1 MAIIFN
7 NKKRKAKVEKD
18 HSYAGFWLDRGAANV
33 TLDGRSQ
40 ASSVVKAIKLR
51 NYQKAIGNFVK
62 ILSQKDVPVYF
73 KGTESYT
80 DFNHVTIAGNVNDKN
95 FDVTAGLA
103 LHEASHLKH
112 TQKEV
117 LTTFMND
124 YGGSHGDK
132 MDIKNM
138 LNWIEDRRIDTI
150 VFKNCPGYKGYYHK
164 MYDHYFRNKD
174 IAKMLKSPKYCTPT
188 MENFFAHIINM
199 MNPAFDSRRIVGL
212 TEITKLIDVNN
223 ISRLQDTAAALA
235 LAEEVI
241 DKINEIIKE
250 EEMDQI
256 QQQQQSGAGEDDED
270 QEDQDTQS
278 GPSPDSSDEEEEEE
292 KDGEPQESE
301 EGQGDNPANG
311 EDGDEENQGPEM
323 RDLTPAEEV
332 KVQKALEEAKQQVN
346 QQTNKKQIAKS
357 VSKKII
363 QLQDSEVDFVP
374 VGEGGQKTDCLIYRL
389 DKEVHK
395 LAAVTKA
402 NEYLAELR
410 AKDELRSYY
419 SKESVTQEQ
428 KDAQRVLTSYDGP
441 AGLNRLSYNNRGGV
455 MQNQEQVNEG
465 LQLGAMLGRKLLT
478 RRESRSLETTRLR
491 SGRIDNKRL
500 AHAGYG
506 IENIFSQIHIEKYKK
521 ANIHLTIDASGS
533 MGGERWR
540 NSIKMAAAIGKAV
553 SMIDGLELQV
563 SMRETDNNDTPV
575 VSIIY
580 DSRTNRLGHLTSL
593 LNIYDCNSMTPEG
606 LCLEAMLKKNL
617 LTPSS
622 EECDSYL
629 INICDGSPG
638 CGNYG
643 GRNALYHTKKQV
655 KRINNELGI
664 NHVGFFFGDPERY
677 GFGQFKEMYGAKQSK
692 ALPDASNATAIAT
705 HMNKELMNK

>member
-7 NKKRKAKVEKD
+7 NKKKKAKVQRD
-18 HSYAGFWLDRGAANV
+18 HSYAGFWLDRGAADV
-33 TLDGRSQ
+33 SYGGRSQ

-80 DFNHVTIAGNVNDKN
+80 DFNHVVIAGNINEKN

-112 TQKEV
+112 TQKNV
-117 LTTFMND
+117 LTDFVNN
-124 YGGSHGDK
+124 YEGEYRRE
-132 MDIKNM
+132 IKDM

-150 VFKNCPGYKGYYHK
+150 VFKNCPGYKAYYHK

-174 IAKMLKSPKYCTPT
+174 IAKMLKSPKYSTPT

-199 MNPAFDSRRIVGL
+199 MNPSFDSRRIKGL
-212 TEITKLIDVNN
+212 AEVTKLIDVNN
-223 ISRLQDTAAALA
+223 ISRLQDTTAALA

-241 DKINEIIKE
+241 AKINEIIE
-250 EEMDQI
+250 EEATPEIESESPDN
-256 QQQQQSGAGEDDED
+256 GGEED
-270 QEDQDTQS
+270 QEDQEVQDSQS
-278 GPSPDSSDEEEEEE
+278 PQSSDEDQEEEEGDE
-292 KDGEPQESE
+292 VENGSGEE
-301 EGQGDNPANG
+301 
-311 EDGDEENQGPEM
+311 GDEEGEGPEM
-323 RDLTPAEEV
+323 RDLTPSEEN
-332 KVQKALEEAKQQVN
+332 KVRQALEESKNQVAGS
-346 QQTNKKQIAKS
+346 TEKKRLANTI
-357 VSKKII
+357 SKKIVM
-363 QLQDSEVDFVP
+363 LQDTELDYTA
-374 VGEGGQKTDCLIYRL
+374 VGEGRGTTDCLIYRL
-389 DKEVHK
+389 DKEVSK
-395 LAAVTKA
+395 MASITKA
-402 NEYLAELR
+402 NDCLTEY
-410 AKDELRSYY
+410 RS
-419 SKESVTQEQ
+419 SDRTTSARTQEEI
-428 KDAQRVLTSYDGP
+428 DAQAQLRRYEGP
-441 AGLNRLSYNNRGGV
+441 AGLSRLGYGQGGRV
-455 MQNQEQVNEG
+455 NETQVNEG

-478 RRESRSLETTRLR
+478 RRESRSLETSRLR

-533 MGGERWR
+533 MGGERWK

-563 SMRETDNNDTPV
+563 SMRETTHSDNPV
-575 VSIIY
+575 VSIVY
-580 DSRTNRLGHLTSL
+580 DSRANRLNHLTNL

-606 LCLEAMLKKNL
+606 LCLEAMLKKNIL
-617 LTPSS
+617 IPSS
-622 EECDSYL
+622 EDCDSYL
-629 INICDGSPG
+629 INICDGAPG
-638 CGNYG
+638 CGYYG
-643 GRNALYHTKKQV
+643 GHSARLHTRKQV
-655 KRINNELGI
+655 KRLNNELGI
-664 NHVGFFFGDPERY
+664 KHIGFFFGDPTRY
-677 GFGQFKEMYGAKQSK
+677 GFAQFKEMYGSKESK

>member
-7 NKKRKAKVEKD
+7 NKKRKAKAQKD
-18 HSYAGFWLDRGAANV
+18 HNYAGFWLDRGAASV
-33 TLDGRSQ
+33 SLDGRSS

-51 NYQKAIGNFVK
+51 NYQRAIGNFVK

-80 DFNHVTIAGNVNDKN
+80 DFNHVTIAGNINEKN

-117 LTTFMND
+117 LVNFMEN
-124 YGGSHGDK
+124 YKGD
-132 MDIKNM
+132 DQREIKDM

-164 MYDHYFRNKD
+164 MYDHYFRNND

-223 ISRLQDTAAALA
+223 ISRLKDTEDALKLA
-235 LAEEVI
+235 KKVIAKIREIMAEEEV
-241 DKINEIIKE
+241 K
-250 EEMDQI
+250 QI
-256 QQQQQSGAGEDDED
+256 QQQQQSGAGENDED
-270 QEDQDTQS
+270 QEDQETQS
-278 GPSPDSSDEEEEEE
+278 GPGPDSSDEEEEEE
-292 KDGEPQESE
+292 TEGEGSE
-301 EGQGDNPANG
+301 
-311 EDGDEENQGPEM
+311 GDEEAPGAEGGEDDEEGNEGPEM
-323 RDLTPAEEV
+323 RDLTPSEEA
-332 KVQKALEEAKQQVN
+332 KVEKALEEAKQQVN
-346 QQTNKKQIAKS
+346 QTVKKKQIVKS
-357 VSKKII
+357 VAKKIV
-363 QLQDSEVDFVP
+363 QLQDSEIDFAA
-374 VGEGGQKTDCLIYRL
+374 VGDGRQKKDCLIYRL

-402 NEYLAELR
+402 NDYLAELR
-410 AKDELRSYY
+410 DKDEFKSYY
-419 SKESVTQEQ
+419 SDGKKTQEQ
-428 KDAQRVLTSYDGP
+428 ADAEKVCKNYDGP
-441 AGLNRLSYNNRGGV
+441 AGLNSLGYGSRLGQRRF
-455 MQNQEQVNEG
+455 EKFVNEG

-478 RRESRSLETTRLR
+478 RRESRSLETNRLR

-533 MGGERWR
+533 MGGDRWT

-563 SMRETDNNDTPV
+563 SMRETDDNDTPV
-575 VSIIY
+575 ISIIY
-580 DSRTNRLGHLTSL
+580 DSRTNRLAHLTNL
-593 LNIYDCNSMTPEG
+593 LNVYDCNSMTPEG

-617 LTPSS
+617 LMPSN
-622 EECDSYL
+622 EDCDSYL

-643 GRNALYHTKKQV
+643 GRNALMHTKRQV

-664 NHVGFFFGDPERY
+664 QHVGFFFGDPDRY
-677 GFGQFKEMYGAKQSK
+677 GFAQFKEMYGVKQSK
-692 ALPDASNATAIAT
+692 ALADASNATAIAT

>member
-7 NKKRKAKVEKD
+7 NKKKKAKVERD

-33 TLDGRSQ
+33 ELDGRSQ

-80 DFNHVTIAGNVNDKN
+80 DFDHVTIAGNVNDKN

-117 LTTFMND
+117 LTTFVNGSV
-124 YGGSHGDK
+124 YGHQEK
-132 MDIKNM
+132 MEIKEM

-199 MNPAFDSRRIVGL
+199 MNPAYDSRRIIGL
-212 TEITKLIDVNN
+212 TEITKLINVNN
-223 ISRLQDTAAALA
+223 ISRLKDTEAALE
-235 LAEEVI
+235 LAKEVVVR
-241 DKINEIIKE
+241 INEIIGE
-250 EEMDQI
+250 EELNQT
-256 QQQQQSGAGEDDED
+256 QQQQQSGAGENDED

-278 GPSPDSSDEEEEEE
+278 GPGPDSSDEEEEEE
-292 KDGEPQESE
+292 ETEDEGSE
-301 EGQGDNPANG
+301 
-311 EDGDEENQGPEM
+311 GDEEAPGAEGSENDEEGNEGPEM
-323 RDLTPAEEV
+323 QDLTPQEEA
-332 KVQKALEEAKQQVN
+332 KVQKALEEAKHQVN
-346 QQTNKKQIAKS
+346 QQTKKKQIANS
-357 VSKKII
+357 VAKKIV
-363 QLQDSEVDFVP
+363 QLQDSEVDFAP
-374 VGEGGQKTDCLIYRL
+374 VGDGRQKTDCLIYRL

-395 LAAVTKA
+395 LAAVTSA

-410 AKDELRSYY
+410 AKDEFESSY
-419 SKESVTQEQ
+419 SNRKTKEQS
-428 KDAQRVLTSYDGP
+428 DAQQVLSSYDGP
-441 AGLNRLSYNNRGGV
+441 AGLTRLSYGSRQGAKLN
-455 MQNQEQVNEG
+455 ETQVNEG

-533 MGGERWR
+533 MGGDRWK

-563 SMRETDNNDTPV
+563 SMRETDHNDTPV

-580 DSRTNRLGHLTSL
+580 DSRANRLGHLTNL
-593 LNIYDCNSMTPEG
+593 LNVYECNSMTPEG

-617 LTPSS
+617 LIPSN

-629 INICDGSPG
+629 INICDGAPG

-643 GRNALYHTKKQV
+643 GHNARYHTKKQV

-664 NHVGFFFGDPERY
+664 KHVGFFFGDPDRS
-677 GFGQFKEMYGAKQSK
+677 GFFQFKEMYGVKQSK
-692 ALPDASNATAIAT
+692 ALPNASNAAAIAT
-705 HMNKELMNK
+705 HLNKELMNK

>member
-7 NKKRKAKVEKD
+7 NKKKKSKASQD
-18 HSYAGFWLDRGAANV
+18 HNYGGFWLNRGDADV
-33 TLDGRSQ
+33 SMDGRSS
-40 ASSVVKAIKLR
+40 ASSVVKAIKLN

-62 ILSQKDVPVYF
+62 ILSQRDVPVIF
-73 KGTESYT
+73 KGSESYT
-80 DFNHVTIAGNVNDKN
+80 DFDSVVIAGNINEKN
-95 FDVTAGLA
+95 FDVIAGLA

-117 LTTFMND
+117 LNTFMKEYD
-124 YGGSHGDK
+124 RLDK
-132 MDIKNM
+132 REIKDM

-188 MENFFAHIINM
+188 MENFFAHIISM
-199 MNPAFDSRRIVGL
+199 MSPAFDSRRLVGL

-223 ISRLQDTAAALA
+223 ISRLEDTAAALA
-235 LAEEVI
+235 LAEEVVA
-241 DKINEIIKE
+241 KINEIIKE
-250 EEMDQI
+250 AQTQEEDEQP
-256 QQQQQSGAGEDDED
+256 GAGENEEQED
-270 QEDQDTQS
+270 QEDQEDQS
-278 GPSPDSSDEEEEEE
+278 GPDSSDEEEQDTEGDGSGGTEGDEGAGEE
-292 KDGEPQESE
+292 DGEGNE
-301 EGQGDNPANG
+301 
-311 EDGDEENQGPEM
+311 GPEM
-323 RDLTPAEEV
+323 QDLTPQEEQ
-332 KVQKALEEAKQQVN
+332 KVREALEEAKEQVAGKVAKKDISKSVGKKIVKL
-346 QQTNKKQIAKS
+346 QDTEIDYAAVGPYEKKQ
-357 VSKKII
+357 
-363 QLQDSEVDFVP
+363 
-374 VGEGGQKTDCLIYRL
+374 DCLIYRL
-389 DKEVHK
+389 DKEVGK
-395 LAAVTKA
+395 IATITKA
-402 NEYLAELR
+402 NQTLNDLRQQDKLTTYGSVKETMPEQRDAERLLR
-410 AKDELRSYY
+410 
-419 SKESVTQEQ
+419 Q
-428 KDAQRVLTSYDGP
+428 YDGP
-441 AGLNRLSYNNRGGV
+441 AGLNGLSYAKGRFKN
-455 MQNQEQVNEG
+455 MTQVNEG

-533 MGGERWR
+533 MGGSRWM

-563 SMRETDNNDTPV
+563 SMRETDIGIDSPV
-575 VSIIY
+575 ISIIY

-617 LTPSS
+617 LTPST

-629 INICDGSPG
+629 INICDGAPG

-643 GRNALYHTKKQV
+643 GRNALNHTRKQV

-664 NHVGFFFGDPERY
+664 KHVGFFFGDDKGR
-677 GFGQFKEMYGAKQSK
+677 GFSQFKEMYGGKESK

>member
-1 MAIIFN
+1 MAIIFKD
-7 NKKRKAKVEKD
+7 KKRKAKIEKD

-33 TLDGRSQ
+33 NMDGRSS

-62 ILSQKDVPVYF
+62 ILSQRDVPVLF

-80 DFNHVTIAGNVNDKN
+80 DFNHVTIASNITDKN

-117 LTTFMND
+117 LTNFAAN
-124 YGGSHGDK
+124 YAGDD
-132 MDIKNM
+132 MREIKDM

-150 VFKNCPGYKGYYHK
+150 VFKNCPGYKAYYHK
-164 MYDHYFRNKD
+164 MYDHYFRNND

-188 MENFFAHIINM
+188 MENFFAHIISM

-223 ISRLQDTAAALA
+223 ISRLKDTAAALE
-235 LAEEVI
+235 LAKEVI
-241 DKINEIIKE
+241 AKINEIIAE
-250 EEMDQI
+250 EEMNQT
-256 QQQQQSGAGEDDED
+256 QEQQQSGAGENDED
-270 QEDQDTQS
+270 QEEDTQS
-278 GPSPDSSDEEEEEE
+278 GPGPDSSDEEEEEE
-292 KDGEPQESE
+292 DGESQESE
-301 EGQGDNPANG
+301 EGEGDNPANG

-323 RDLTPAEEV
+323 SDLTPQEEA
-332 KVQKALEEAKQQVN
+332 KVQKALEEAKQQVK
-346 QQTNKKQIAKS
+346 QVVKKKQMPKS
-357 VSKKII
+357 VQKKIV
-363 QLQDSEVDFVP
+363 QLQDSEIDFAA
-374 VGEGGQKTDCLIYRL
+374 VGDGSKKQDCLIYRL
-389 DKEVHK
+389 DKEVNK
-395 LAAVTKA
+395 LAAVSTA
-402 NEYLAELR
+402 NQFLADLR
-410 AKDELRSYY
+410 VKDEFKSSY
-419 SKESVTQEQ
+419 SSDATKEQ
-428 KDAQRVLTSYDGP
+428 KAAQKIVSAYEGP
-441 AGLNRLSYNNRGGV
+441 AGLNRLSWGNRQGSKP
-455 MQNQEQVNEG
+455 NETQVNEG

-563 SMRETDNNDTPV
+563 SMRETDDNDTPV
-575 VSIIY
+575 ISIIY
-580 DSRTNRLGHLTSL
+580 DSRTNRLGHLTNL

-617 LTPSS
+617 LTPSN

-643 GRNALYHTKKQV
+643 GRNALNHTRRQV

-664 NHVGFFFGDPERY
+664 KHVGFFFGNDEGY
-677 GFGQFKEMYGAKQSK
+677 GFAQFKEMYGAKQSK

-705 HMNKELMNK
+705 HMNRELMNK

>member
-80 DFNHVTIAGNVNDKN
+80 DFNHVTIAGNINDKN

-117 LTTFMND
+117 LTDFISN
-124 YGGSHGDK
+124 YEGSHGDK
-132 MDIKNM
+132 MEIKDM

-199 MNPAFDSRRIVGL
+199 MNPAYDSRRIVGL

-223 ISRLQDTAAALA
+223 ISRLKDTEAALE
-235 LAEEVI
+235 LAKKVVAR
-241 DKINEIIKE
+241 INEIIEEAQSQE
-250 EEMDQI
+250 EEE
-256 QQQQQSGAGEDDED
+256 QSGAGENNEE
-270 QEDQDTQS
+270 QEEQDTQS
-278 GPSPDSSDEEEEEE
+278 GPGPDSSDEEEEEE
-292 KDGEPQESE
+292 EEETESE
-301 EGQGDNPANG
+301 GSE
-311 EDGDEENQGPEM
+311 GDEEAPGAEGGTDDEEGNEGPEM
-323 RDLTPAEEV
+323 QDLTPQEEA

-374 VGEGGQKTDCLIYRL
+374 VGDGNQKTDCLIYRL
-389 DKEVHK
+389 DKETAK
-395 LAAVTKA
+395 LATVTIA
-402 NEYLAELR
+402 NEFLAELR
-410 AKDELRSYY
+410 VKDEFKSSY
-419 SKESVTQEQ
+419 SDKITKEQS
-428 KDAQRVLTSYDGP
+428 DAQKVISAYEGP
-441 AGLNRLSYNNRGGV
+441 AGLNRLSYGSRQGTKLN
-455 MQNQEQVNEG
+455 ETQVNEG

-533 MGGERWR
+533 MGGERWK

-563 SMRETDNNDTPV
+563 SMRETDQNDTPV

-580 DSRTNRLGHLTSL
+580 DSRTNRLGHLTNL

-606 LCLEAMLKKNL
+606 LCLEAMIKKNL
-617 LTPSS
+617 LIPSN

-629 INICDGSPG
+629 INICDGAPG

-643 GRNALYHTKKQV
+643 GYNARYHTKKQV

-664 NHVGFFFGDPERY
+664 KHVGFFFGDPDRN
-677 GFGQFKEMYGAKQSK
+677 GFFQFKEMYGVKQSK
-692 ALPDASNATAIAT
+692 ALPDASNAAAIAT
-705 HMNKELMNK
+705 HLNKELMNK

>member
-7 NKKRKAKVEKD
+7 NKKKKGKIEKD

-33 TLDGRSQ
+33 NMDGRSS

-62 ILSQKDVPVYF
+62 ILSQRDVPVLF
-73 KGTESYT
+73 RGTESYT
-80 DFNHVTIAGNVNDKN
+80 DFDHVTIAGNITDKN

-117 LTTFMND
+117 LTTFMKEYD
-124 YGGSHGDK
+124 RLDK
-132 MDIKNM
+132 REIKDM

-150 VFKNCPGYKGYYHK
+150 VFKNCPGYKAYYHQ
-164 MYDHYFRNKD
+164 MYDHYFRNSD

-188 MENFFAHIINM
+188 MENFFAHIISM

-235 LAEEVI
+235 LAEEVVA
-241 DKINEIIKE
+241 KINEIIKE
-250 EEMDQI
+250 AQTQEEDEQP
-256 QQQQQSGAGEDDED
+256 GAGESEEQEEQEEQED
-270 QEDQDTQS
+270 QEDQS
-278 GPSPDSSDEEEEEE
+278 GPDSSDEEEQDTEGDGSGGTEGDEGAGEE
-292 KDGEPQESE
+292 DGEGNE
-301 EGQGDNPANG
+301 
-311 EDGDEENQGPEM
+311 GPEM
-323 RDLTPAEEV
+323 RDLTPQEEQ
-332 KVQKALEEAKQQVN
+332 KVREALEEAKEQVK
-346 QQTNKKQIAKS
+346 QTVKKKQIARNI
-357 VSKKII
+357 SKKII
-363 QLQDSEVDFVP
+363 QLQDSEIDFAA
-374 VGEGGQKTDCLIYRL
+374 VGNGSKKQDCLIYRL

-410 AKDELRSYY
+410 AEDKFVGYY
-419 SKESVTQEQ
+419 SNGKKSQEQ
-428 KDAQRVLTSYDGP
+428 VDAEKTCKGYDGP
-441 AGLNRLSYNNRGGV
+441 AGLARLSYNGRLGNKP
-455 MQNQEQVNEG
+455 MEKFVNEG

-478 RRESRSLETTRLR
+478 RRESRSLETNRLR

-533 MGGERWR
+533 MGGERWN

-563 SMRETDNNDTPV
+563 SMRETDHNDTPV
-575 VSIIY
+575 VTIIY
-580 DSRTNRLGHLTSL
+580 DSRANRLGHLTSL

-606 LCLEAMLKKNL
+606 LCLEALLKKNL
-617 LTPSS
+617 LIPSN

-643 GRNALYHTKKQV
+643 GRSALSHTKQQV

-677 GFGQFKEMYGAKQSK
+677 GFAQFKEMYGAKQSK

>member
-7 NKKRKAKVEKD
+7 NKKKRTKAQKD
-18 HSYAGFWLDRGAANV
+18 HTYAGFWLDRGAANV

-62 ILSQKDVPVYF
+62 ILSQKDVPVLF

-80 DFNHVTIAGNVNDKN
+80 DFNHVTIAGNINEKN

-117 LTTFMND
+117 LTHFIEN
-124 YGGSHGDK
+124 YKGDDK
-132 MDIKNM
+132 QEIKDM

-188 MENFFAHIINM
+188 VENFFAHIINM

-212 TEITKLIDVNN
+212 TEIVKLIDVNN
-223 ISRLQDTAAALA
+223 ISRLKNTEDALK
-235 LAEEVI
+235 LAHRVI
-241 DKINEIIKE
+241 EKINQIIE
-250 EEMDQI
+250 EEKMNQT
-256 QQQQQSGAGEDDED
+256 QQQQQSGAGENED
-270 QEDQDTQS
+270 QETQS
-278 GPSPDSSDEEEEEE
+278 GPGPDSSDEEGDEDTEDE
-292 KDGEPQESE
+292 GSE
-301 EGQGDNPANG
+301 
-311 EDGDEENQGPEM
+311 GDEEAPGAGSGEGDEEGNEGPEM
-323 RDLTPAEEV
+323 QDLTPSEEY
-332 KVQKALEEAKQQVN
+332 KVQKALEEAKQQVR
-346 QQTNKKQIAKS
+346 QTVQKKQIQRS
-357 VSKKII
+357 VAKKIV
-363 QLQDSEVDFVP
+363 QLQDSEIDFAA
-374 VGEGGQKTDCLIYRL
+374 VGDGRQKQDCLIYRL

-402 NEYLAELR
+402 NDYLTDLR
-410 AKDELRSYY
+410 AKDEFVGYY
-419 SKESVTQEQ
+419 SDGKKTQEQ
-428 KDAQRVLTSYDGP
+428 ADAEKACKSYDGP
-441 AGLNRLSYNNRGGV
+441 AGLNRLSWGSRLGSREN
-455 MQNQEQVNEG
+455 EAQVNEG

-478 RRESRSLETTRLR
+478 RRESRSLETNRLR

-533 MGGERWR
+533 MGGERWK

-575 VSIIY
+575 ISIIY

-617 LTPSS
+617 LTPSN
-622 EECDSYL
+622 EDCDSYL

-643 GRNALYHTKKQV
+643 GRNALAHTKRQV

-664 NHVGFFFGDPERY
+664 NHVGFFFGSDEGY
-677 GFGQFKEMYGAKQSK
+677 GFSQFKEMYGVKQSK

>member
-1 MAIIFN
+1 MAIIFKD
-7 NKKRKAKVEKD
+7 KKRKAKVEKD

-33 TLDGRSQ
+33 TLEGRSQ

-62 ILSQKDVPVYF
+62 ILSQRDVPVYF

-80 DFNHVTIAGNVNDKN
+80 DFDHVTIAGNITDKN
-95 FDVTAGLA
+95 FDVTAALA

-117 LTTFMND
+117 LTTFVND
-124 YGGSHGDK
+124 YEGYDVR
-132 MDIKNM
+132 DIKNM

-199 MNPAFDSRRIVGL
+199 MNPAYDSRRVVGL

-223 ISRLQDTAAALA
+223 ISRLKDTEAALE
-235 LAEEVI
+235 LAKKVVAR
-241 DKINEIIKE
+241 INEIIE
-250 EEMDQI
+250 EEEI
-256 QQQQQSGAGEDDED
+256 NHLPQQSGAGENDED
-270 QEDQDTQS
+270 QEDQEDQS
-278 GPSPDSSDEEEEEE
+278 GPGPDSSDEEDEEEE
-292 KDGEPQESE
+292 DGESQESE
-301 EGQGDNPANG
+301 EGEGDTPANG

-323 RDLTPAEEV
+323 QDLTPSEEA
-332 KVQKALEEAKQQVN
+332 KVQKALEEAKEQVN
-346 QQTNKKQIAKS
+346 QQTKKKQIAKS
-357 VSKKII
+357 VAKKII
-363 QLQDSEVDFVP
+363 QLQDSEVDFAP

-389 DKEVHK
+389 DKETTK
-395 LAAVTKA
+395 LAAITKA
-402 NEYLAELR
+402 NDYLTELR
-410 AKDELRSYY
+410 AKDQFKGSYGGDKT
-419 SKESVTQEQ
+419 KEQI
-428 KDAQRVLTSYDGP
+428 DAQKLLRAYEGP
-441 AGLNRLSYNNRGGV
+441 AGLNNLSYGMRQGAKPN
-455 MQNQEQVNEG
+455 ETQVNEG

-533 MGGERWR
+533 MGGERWK

-563 SMRETDNNDTPV
+563 SMRETDDNDTPV
-575 VSIIY
+575 ISIIY
-580 DSRTNRLGHLTSL
+580 DSRTNRLGHLTNL
-593 LNIYDCNSMTPEG
+593 LNIYGCNSMTPEG
-606 LCLEAMLKKNL
+606 LCLEALLKKSL
-617 LTPSS
+617 LIPSN

-629 INICDGSPG
+629 INICDGAPG

-643 GRNALYHTKKQV
+643 GYNALHHTKKQV

-664 NHVGFFFGDPERY
+664 KHVGFFFGNDEGH
-677 GFGQFKEMYGAKQSK
+677 GFNQFKTMYGSKESK
-692 ALPDASNATAIAT
+692 ALPNASNATAIAT
-705 HMNKELMNK
+705 HLNKELMSK

>member
-7 NKKRKAKVEKD
+7 NKKKRTKAQKD
-18 HSYAGFWLDRGAANV
+18 HTYAGFWLDRGAASV

-62 ILSQKDVPVYF
+62 ILSQKDVPVLF

-80 DFNHVTIAGNVNDKN
+80 DFNHVTIAGNINEKN

-117 LTTFMND
+117 LTHFIETYEGED
-124 YGGSHGDK
+124 RQE
-132 MDIKNM
+132 IKDM

-174 IAKMLKSPKYCTPT
+174 IAKMLKSPKYCDPT
-188 MENFFAHIINM
+188 FENFFAHIINM

-223 ISRLQDTAAALA
+223 ISRLKDTTAALELA
-235 LAEEVI
+235 KEVIAKISEIVAEEER
-241 DKINEIIKE
+241 K
-250 EEMDQI
+250 QI
-256 QQQQQSGAGEDDED
+256 QQQQQSGAGENDED
-270 QEDQDTQS
+270 QEDQETQEGS
-278 GPSPDSSDEEEEEE
+278 DSVEEEEEDE
-292 KDGEPQESE
+292 NDSNGSGSGEGEGENDE
-301 EGQGDNPANG
+301 EGN
-311 EDGDEENQGPEM
+311 EGPEM
-323 RDLTPAEEV
+323 QDLTPSEEY
-332 KVQKALEEAKQQVN
+332 KVQKALEEAKQQVR
-346 QQTNKKQIAKS
+346 QRVNKKQIQRS
-357 VSKKII
+357 VAKKIV
-363 QLQDSEVDFVP
+363 QLQDSEIDFAA
-374 VGEGGQKTDCLIYRL
+374 VGDGRQKTDCLIYRL

-402 NEYLAELR
+402 NDYLTDLR
-410 AKDELRSYY
+410 AKDEFVGYY
-419 SKESVTQEQ
+419 NDGKKTQEQ
-428 KDAQRVLTSYDGP
+428 ADAEKACKNYDGP
-441 AGLNRLSYNNRGGV
+441 AGLNRLSWGSHLGTKNN
-455 MQNQEQVNEG
+455 EAQVNEG

-478 RRESRSLETTRLR
+478 RRESRSLETNRLR

-533 MGGERWR
+533 MGGERWK

-575 VSIIY
+575 ITIIY
-580 DSRTNRLGHLTSL
+580 DSRTNRLGHLTNL

-622 EECDSYL
+622 EDCDSYL

-643 GRNALYHTKKQV
+643 GRNALVHTKRQV

-664 NHVGFFFGDPERY
+664 NHVGFFFGSDEGY
-677 GFGQFKEMYGAKQSK
+677 GFSQFKEMYGVKQSK

>member
-117 LTTFMND
+117 LTTFLND
-124 YGGSHGDK
+124 YEGNHSDK
-132 MDIKNM
+132 MEIKDM

-164 MYDHYFRNKD
+164 MYDHYFRNND

-212 TEITKLIDVNN
+212 TKITKLIDVNN

-235 LAEEVI
+235 LAEEVVA
-241 DKINEIIKE
+241 KINEIIEE
-250 EEMDQI
+250 EEMNQTP
-256 QQQQQSGAGEDDED
+256 QQQQSGAGENDED

-278 GPSPDSSDEEEEEE
+278 GPDSSDEEEEEE
-292 KDGEPQESE
+292 EDGESQESE
-301 EGQGDNPANG
+301 EGEGDTPANG

-323 RDLTPAEEV
+323 RDLTPTEEA
-332 KVQKALEEAKQQVN
+332 KAMKALEEAKEQVN
-346 QQTNKKQIAKS
+346 QQTKKKQIAKS

-363 QLQDSEVDFVP
+363 QLQDSEVDFAP
-374 VGEGGQKTDCLIYRL
+374 VGDGRQKTDCLIYRL

-410 AKDELRSYY
+410 DKDEFRSYY
-419 SKESVTQEQ
+419 SKESATQEQ
-428 KDAQRVLTSYDGP
+428 KDAQKVMKGYDGP

-455 MQNQEQVNEG
+455 LPMVEQVNEG

-478 RRESRSLETTRLR
+478 RRESRSLETNRLR

-533 MGGERWR
+533 MGGERWK

-617 LTPSS
+617 LIPSN
-622 EECDSYL
+622 EDCD
-629 INICDGSPG
+629 N
-638 CGNYG
+638 
-643 GRNALYHTKKQV
+643 
-655 KRINNELGI
+655 
-664 NHVGFFFGDPERY
+664 
-677 GFGQFKEMYGAKQSK
+677 
-692 ALPDASNATAIAT
+692 
-705 HMNKELMNK
+705 

>member
-7 NKKRKAKVEKD
+7 NKKKKSKASQD
-18 HSYAGFWLDRGAANV
+18 HNYGGFWLNRGDADV
-33 TLDGRSQ
+33 SMDGRSS
-40 ASSVVKAIKLR
+40 ASSVVKAIKLN

-62 ILSQKDVPVYF
+62 ILSQRDVPVFF
-73 KGTESYT
+73 KGSESYT
-80 DFNHVTIAGNVNDKN
+80 DFDSVVIAGNINEKN

-117 LTTFMND
+117 LTTFMSD
-124 YGGSHGDK
+124 YDRL
-132 MDIKNM
+132 DRQEIKNM

-150 VFKNCPGYKGYYHK
+150 VFKSCPGYKGYYHK

-223 ISRLQDTAAALA
+223 ISRLEDTEAALE
-235 LAEEVI
+235 LAKEVVA
-241 DKINEIIKE
+241 KINEIIEVAQTQE
-250 EEMDQI
+250 EEEQP
-256 QQQQQSGAGEDDED
+256 GAGENEEQEEQEE
-270 QEDQDTQS
+270 QEDQS
-278 GPSPDSSDEEEEEE
+278 GPDSDSSDEEEEEDTE
-292 KDGEPQESE
+292 GDGSGGTEGDEGAGEEDGEGNE
-301 EGQGDNPANG
+301 
-311 EDGDEENQGPEM
+311 GPEM
-323 RDLTPAEEV
+323 QDLTPQEEQKVREALKEAIDQVAGRVAKKDISKSVGKKIV
-332 KVQKALEEAKQQVN
+332 KLQDTEIDYAAVGPYE
-346 QQTNKKQIAKS
+346 KKQ
-357 VSKKII
+357 
-363 QLQDSEVDFVP
+363 
-374 VGEGGQKTDCLIYRL
+374 DCLIYRL
-389 DKEVHK
+389 DKEVGK
-395 LAAVTKA
+395 LATITKA
-402 NEYLAELR
+402 NQTLNDLR
-410 AKDELRSYY
+410 QQDKLTTYGSV
-419 SKESVTQEQ
+419 KETMPEQ
-428 KDAQRVLTSYDGP
+428 KDAERLLRQYDGP
-441 AGLNRLSYNNRGGV
+441 AGLNGLSYAKGRFKN
-455 MQNQEQVNEG
+455 MTQVNEG

-533 MGGERWR
+533 MGGSRWM

-563 SMRETDNNDTPV
+563 SMRETDIQVDSPV

-580 DSRTNRLGHLTSL
+580 DSRTNRLNHLTNL

-617 LTPSS
+617 LIPST
-622 EECDSYL
+622 EELDSYL
-629 INICDGSPG
+629 INICDGAPG

-643 GRNALYHTKKQV
+643 GRSALNHTRKQV

-664 NHVGFFFGDPERY
+664 KHVGFFFGDDKGR
-677 GFGQFKEMYGAKQSK
+677 GFEQFKAMYGGKESK